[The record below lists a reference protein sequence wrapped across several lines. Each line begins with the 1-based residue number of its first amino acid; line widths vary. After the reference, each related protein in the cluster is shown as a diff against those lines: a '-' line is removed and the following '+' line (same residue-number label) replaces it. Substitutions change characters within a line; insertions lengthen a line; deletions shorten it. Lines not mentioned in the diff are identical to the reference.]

1 MKILLVHNFYQ
12 QQGGED
18 RVFQAE
24 GSLLEEHGHHVIR
37 HTIHNDQVR
46 DLNKIQLARAIIW
59 NKTVYQDIQELIRQE
74 RPHIAHFHNIFPLI
88 SPAAY
93 YAVQAEG
100 IPVLQTLHNY
110 RYLCPNGILFRD
122 GQVCEECVGK
132 YVPWPG
138 ILHGCYRQN
147 RVATA
152 GVAAM
157 LSFHRSLGTWDKKV
171 NGYIALTE
179 FTRQKFIE
187 ARVIRKEKI
196 FVKHNY
202 VHSDPGIG
210 TGQGNFALFVGRL
223 SPEKGLGILLEAWKN
238 LRNPLRLKVVG
249 AGPLLRELVQEN
261 KNEESIE
268 FLGSLPEHDVLAL
281 MKEALVLIFPTLCFE
296 NLPLVILEA
305 FATGLPVV
313 GSDMGNTKILIR
325 DRELGLLFRPNDPKD
340 LSTKIDWL
348 MENPA
353 EIRQM
358 RTNVRKEYELKYT
371 SEKNYRVL
379 LEIYNRL
386 MENKN
391 WSP

>member
-37 HTIHNDQVR
+37 YTIHNDQVKDFNR
-46 DLNKIQLARAIIW
+46 IQLAGATIW
-59 NKTVYQDIQELIRQE
+59 NKAVYQDFQRIIRRE
-74 RPHIAHFHNIFPLI
+74 GPHVSHFHNVFPLI

-93 YAVQAEG
+93 YAVKAAG
-100 IPVLQTLHNY
+100 IPVVQTLHNY
-110 RYLCPNGILFRD
+110 RYLCPNGVLFRD
-122 GQVCEECVGK
+122 GRVCEECVGK

-138 ILHGCYRQN
+138 ILHGCYRQS
-147 RVATA
+147 RAATA

-171 NGYIALTE
+171 DGYIALTE
-179 FTRQKFIE
+179 FVRQKFIE
-187 ARVIRKEKI
+187 ARAIPKEKI
-196 FVKHNY
+196 FIKQNF
-202 VHSDPGIG
+202 VHPDPGSG

-223 SPEKGLGILLEAWKN
+223 SPEKGLDTLLEAWKN
-238 LRNPLRLKVVG
+238 LRRPLKLKVVG
-249 AGPLLRELVQEN
+249 AGPLSHKLVQEN
-261 KNEESIE
+261 KNAESIE
-268 FLGSLPEHDVLAL
+268 FLGSLPEHEVLVL
-281 MKEALVLIFPTLCFE
+281 MKEALFLVFPTLCFE

-313 GSDMGNTKILIR
+313 GSDIGNTKILIR
-325 DRELGLLFRPNDPKD
+325 DGELGLLFRPNDPKD
-340 LSTKIDWL
+340 LAKKIDWL
-348 MENPA
+348 MEHPP

-358 RTNVRKEYELKYT
+358 RTNVRLEYELKYT
-371 SEKNYRVL
+371 SAKNYRIL

-386 MENKN
+386 IKNKN
-391 WSP
+391 GSP